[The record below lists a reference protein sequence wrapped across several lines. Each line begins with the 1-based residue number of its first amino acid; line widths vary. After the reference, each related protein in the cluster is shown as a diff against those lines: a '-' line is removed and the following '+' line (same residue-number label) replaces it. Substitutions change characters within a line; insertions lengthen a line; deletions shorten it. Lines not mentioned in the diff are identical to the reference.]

1 MSSKIRL
8 SVLAL
13 AAALLLG
20 AIPAQAAKLGPYFPL
35 PKSFP
40 LSGPGKTALLKIQ
53 ADWLQNGL
61 ENLQKAQKE
70 TTAALEK
77 AKADNAK
84 PEDVAKLEEKLK
96 TLDTDIKATEE
107 EIAIENND
115 TGTKEE
121 QTERKRLFMLNVN
134 QWINE
139 LGRQATEQL
148 KIAIMKDGMEAQ
160 VAENQHERLSEQAD
174 AIERAKN
181 DTTVVNWAISRL
193 SSARHFRHCERSEAI
208 SEVARD
214 SWIASSAKPVP
225 RGGRPMAPRD

>member
-13 AAALLLG
+13 AASLFLG

-61 ENLQKAQKE
+61 ENLRKAQTE

-77 AKADNAK
+77 AKAENGK

-107 EIAIENND
+107 EVAIENND
-115 TGTKEE
+115 TGPKEE
-121 QTERKRLFMLNVN
+121 QAERKRLFMLNVN

-139 LGRQATEQL
+139 LGRLATEQL
-148 KIAIMKDGMEAQ
+148 KIAILKDGMEAQ
-160 VAENQHERLSEQAD
+160 VAENQHARLSELAD

-181 DTTVVNWAISRL
+181 DTTVVNWAISR
-193 SSARHFRHCERSEAI
+193 
-208 SEVARD
+208 
-214 SWIASSAKPVP
+214 
-225 RGGRPMAPRD
+225 

>member
-61 ENLQKAQKE
+61 ENLRKAQNE

-115 TGTKEE
+115 TGPKEE
-121 QTERKRLFMLNVN
+121 QAERKRLFMLNVN

-181 DTTVVNWAISRL
+181 DTTVVNWAISR
-193 SSARHFRHCERSEAI
+193 
-208 SEVARD
+208 
-214 SWIASSAKPVP
+214 
-225 RGGRPMAPRD
+225 

>member
-1 MSSKIRL
+1 MAPFPRRPPSSDPISRCR
-8 SVLAL
+8 S
-13 AAALLLG
+13 
-20 AIPAQAAKLGPYFPL
+20 P
-35 PKSFP
+35 FP

-181 DTTVVNWAISRL
+181 DTTVVNWAISR
-193 SSARHFRHCERSEAI
+193 
-208 SEVARD
+208 
-214 SWIASSAKPVP
+214 
-225 RGGRPMAPRD
+225 

>member
-61 ENLQKAQKE
+61 DNLQKAEKE

-107 EIAIENND
+107 EIGIENND

-181 DTTVVNWAISRL
+181 DTTVVNWAISR
-193 SSARHFRHCERSEAI
+193 
-208 SEVARD
+208 
-214 SWIASSAKPVP
+214 
-225 RGGRPMAPRD
+225 

>member
-13 AAALLLG
+13 AASLFLG

-61 ENLQKAQKE
+61 ENLQKAEKE

-96 TLDTDIKATEE
+96 TLDNDIKATEE

-121 QTERKRLFMLNVN
+121 QAERKRLFMLNVN

-139 LGRQATEQL
+139 LGRLATEQL
-148 KIAIMKDGMEAQ
+148 KIAILKDGMEAQ
-160 VAENQHERLSEQAD
+160 VAENQHARLSEQAD

-181 DTTVVNWAISRL
+181 DTTVVNWAISR
-193 SSARHFRHCERSEAI
+193 
-208 SEVARD
+208 
-214 SWIASSAKPVP
+214 
-225 RGGRPMAPRD
+225 

>member
-1 MSSKIRL
+1 MSSKIRV

-61 ENLQKAQKE
+61 ENLQKAEKE

-115 TGTKEE
+115 TGPKEE
-121 QTERKRLFMLNVN
+121 QAERKRLFMLNVN

-160 VAENQHERLSEQAD
+160 VAENQHARLSEQAD

-181 DTTVVNWAISRL
+181 DTTVVNWAISR
-193 SSARHFRHCERSEAI
+193 
-208 SEVARD
+208 
-214 SWIASSAKPVP
+214 
-225 RGGRPMAPRD
+225 

>member
-1 MSSKIRL
+1 MSSKIRV

-13 AAALLLG
+13 AAALFLG
-20 AIPAQAAKLGPYFPL
+20 AIPAQAAKLGPYIPL

-61 ENLQKAQKE
+61 ENLQKAEKE

-96 TLDTDIKATEE
+96 TLDADIKATEE
-107 EIAIENND
+107 EIGIENND

-121 QTERKRLFMLNVN
+121 QAERKRLFMLNVN

-139 LGRQATEQL
+139 LGRLATEQL
-148 KIAIMKDGMEAQ
+148 KIAILKDGMEAQ
-160 VAENQHERLSEQAD
+160 VAENQHARLSEQAD

-181 DTTVVNWAISRL
+181 DTTVVNWAISR
-193 SSARHFRHCERSEAI
+193 
-208 SEVARD
+208 
-214 SWIASSAKPVP
+214 
-225 RGGRPMAPRD
+225 

>member
-181 DTTVVNWAISRL
+181 DTTVVNWAISR
-193 SSARHFRHCERSEAI
+193 
-208 SEVARD
+208 
-214 SWIASSAKPVP
+214 
-225 RGGRPMAPRD
+225 

>member
-61 ENLQKAQKE
+61 ENLQKAEKE

-115 TGTKEE
+115 TGPKEE
-121 QTERKRLFMLNVN
+121 QAERKRLFMLNVN

-160 VAENQHERLSEQAD
+160 VAENQHARLSEQAD

-181 DTTVVNWAISRL
+181 DTTVVNWAISR
-193 SSARHFRHCERSEAI
+193 
-208 SEVARD
+208 
-214 SWIASSAKPVP
+214 
-225 RGGRPMAPRD
+225 

>member
-1 MSSKIRL
+1 MSSKIRV

-20 AIPAQAAKLGPYFPL
+20 AIPTQAAKLGPYFPL

-61 ENLQKAQKE
+61 ENLQKAEKE

-115 TGTKEE
+115 TGPKEE
-121 QTERKRLFMLNVN
+121 QAERKRLFMLNVN

-160 VAENQHERLSEQAD
+160 VAENQHARLSEQAD

-181 DTTVVNWAISRL
+181 DTTVVNWAISR
-193 SSARHFRHCERSEAI
+193 
-208 SEVARD
+208 
-214 SWIASSAKPVP
+214 
-225 RGGRPMAPRD
+225 

>member
-1 MSSKIRL
+1 MSSKIRV

-40 LSGPGKTALLKIQ
+40 LSGPSKTALLKIQ

-61 ENLQKAQKE
+61 ENLQKAEKE

-96 TLDTDIKATEE
+96 TLDADIKATEE

-115 TGTKEE
+115 TGPKEE
-121 QTERKRLFMLNVN
+121 QAERKRLFMLNVN

-139 LGRQATEQL
+139 IGRQATEQL
-148 KIAIMKDGMEAQ
+148 KIAILKDGMEAQ
-160 VAENQHERLSEQAD
+160 VAENQHARLSEQAD

-181 DTTVVNWAISRL
+181 DTTVVNWAISR
-193 SSARHFRHCERSEAI
+193 
-208 SEVARD
+208 
-214 SWIASSAKPVP
+214 
-225 RGGRPMAPRD
+225 

>member
-1 MSSKIRL
+1 M
-8 SVLAL
+8 AL

-20 AIPAQAAKLGPYFPL
+20 AIPAQAAKLGPDFPL

-96 TLDTDIKATEE
+96 TLDADIKATEE

-115 TGTKEE
+115 TGPKEE
-121 QTERKRLFMLNVN
+121 QAERKRLFMLNVN

-160 VAENQHERLSEQAD
+160 VAENQHARLSEQAD

-181 DTTVVNWAISRL
+181 DTTVVNWAISR
-193 SSARHFRHCERSEAI
+193 
-208 SEVARD
+208 
-214 SWIASSAKPVP
+214 
-225 RGGRPMAPRD
+225 

>member
-1 MSSKIRL
+1 MSSKNRL
-8 SVLAL
+8 SALAV
-13 AAALLLG
+13 AAALLLC
-20 AIPAQAAKLGPYFPL
+20 AAPAEAAKLGPYFPL

-61 ENLQKAQKE
+61 ENLQKAQVE
-70 TTAALEK
+70 TSAALEK

-96 TLDTDIKATEE
+96 ALDADITATKE
-107 EIAIENND
+107 EIVIENND
-115 TGTKEE
+115 VSPKDE
-121 QTERKRLFMLNVN
+121 QKERKRLFMLNVN

-148 KIAIMKDGMEAQ
+148 KISILKDGAEAMA
-160 VAENQHERLSEQAD
+160 AENRHVQLTELAD

-181 DTTVVNWAISRL
+181 DATVVNWAITQ
-193 SSARHFRHCERSEAI
+193 
-208 SEVARD
+208 
-214 SWIASSAKPVP
+214 
-225 RGGRPMAPRD
+225 

>member
-13 AAALLLG
+13 AAALFLG

-40 LSGPGKTALLKIQ
+40 LSGPGKKALLKIQ

-61 ENLQKAQKE
+61 ENLQKAEKE

-115 TGTKEE
+115 TGPKEE
-121 QTERKRLFMLNVN
+121 QAERKRLFMLNVN

-160 VAENQHERLSEQAD
+160 VAENQHARLSEQAD

-181 DTTVVNWAISRL
+181 DTTVVNWAISR
-193 SSARHFRHCERSEAI
+193 
-208 SEVARD
+208 
-214 SWIASSAKPVP
+214 
-225 RGGRPMAPRD
+225 

>member
-1 MSSKIRL
+1 MSSKIRV

-13 AAALLLG
+13 AAALFLG

-96 TLDTDIKATEE
+96 TLDADIKATEE

-115 TGTKEE
+115 TGPKEE
-121 QTERKRLFMLNVN
+121 QAERKRLFMLNVN

-160 VAENQHERLSEQAD
+160 VAENQHARLSEQAD

-181 DTTVVNWAISRL
+181 DTTVVNWAISR
-193 SSARHFRHCERSEAI
+193 
-208 SEVARD
+208 
-214 SWIASSAKPVP
+214 
-225 RGGRPMAPRD
+225 

>member
-1 MSSKIRL
+1 MSSKKRL
-8 SVLAL
+8 YVLAL
-13 AAALLLG
+13 AASLFLG
-20 AIPAQAAKLGPYFPL
+20 AIPAQAAKIGPYFPL
-35 PKSFP
+35 PKSFS

-96 TLDTDIKATEE
+96 TLDADIKATED
-107 EIAIENND
+107 EIAIANND

-121 QTERKRLFMLNVN
+121 QAERKRLFMLNVN

-148 KIAIMKDGMEAQ
+148 KIAILKDGMEAQ
-160 VAENQHERLSEQAD
+160 VAENRHAQLSEQAD

-181 DTTVVNWAISRL
+181 DTTVVNWAISR
-193 SSARHFRHCERSEAI
+193 
-208 SEVARD
+208 
-214 SWIASSAKPVP
+214 
-225 RGGRPMAPRD
+225 

>member
-8 SVLAL
+8 SVLAF
-13 AAALLLG
+13 AASLFLG
-20 AIPAQAAKLGPYFPL
+20 AIPAQAAKIGPYFPL

-148 KIAIMKDGMEAQ
+148 KIAILKDGMEA
-160 VAENQHERLSEQAD
+160 RSPRTSMRD
-174 AIERAKN
+174 CPSRPTRSSGPR
-181 DTTVVNWAISRL
+181 TT
-193 SSARHFRHCERSEAI
+193 
-208 SEVARD
+208 
-214 SWIASSAKPVP
+214 
-225 RGGRPMAPRD
+225 RPS

>member
-13 AAALLLG
+13 AAALFLG

-61 ENLQKAQKE
+61 ENLQKAQNE

-115 TGTKEE
+115 TGPKEE
-121 QTERKRLFMLNVN
+121 QAERKRLFMLNVN

-160 VAENQHERLSEQAD
+160 VAENQHARLSEQAD

-181 DTTVVNWAISRL
+181 DTTVVNWAISR
-193 SSARHFRHCERSEAI
+193 
-208 SEVARD
+208 
-214 SWIASSAKPVP
+214 
-225 RGGRPMAPRD
+225 